1 MCLIIKRENFTF
13 IFSLLFIVSIVVVSV
28 CYLMPRQVNQL
39 GWLIT
44 NNSNFTNANATKL
57 ILYQVST
64 NELGKMTS
72 VKWFLFCLNT
82 LRGPILLIFLFVLNV
97 IIGFKYNRHL
107 KKKQHLRF
115 SNIKSMNI
123 FES

>member
-1 MCLIIKRENFTF
+1 MCLIMKRENFTF

-64 NELGKMTS
+64 NELGQITS
-72 VKWFLFCLNT
+72 VKWLLFTMNM
-82 LRGPILLIFLFVLNV
+82 LRGPLFYIFLFVLNLV
-97 IIGFKYNRHL
+97 IGFKYNNYL
-107 KKKQHLRF
+107 KNKRHLRF
-115 SNIKSMNI
+115 SNIKCM
-123 FES
+123 F